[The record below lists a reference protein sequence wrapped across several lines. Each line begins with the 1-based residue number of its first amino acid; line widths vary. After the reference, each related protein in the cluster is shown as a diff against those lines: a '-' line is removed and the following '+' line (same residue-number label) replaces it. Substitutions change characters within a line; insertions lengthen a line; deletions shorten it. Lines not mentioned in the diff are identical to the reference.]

1 MALYYLNLN
10 KSRSQILNPKVTN
23 YQIQYMSFS
32 ETEILFVE
40 KVEDSLISIDRKS
53 YHFKLMRYEN
63 SNNIQEA
70 SISVDLTSLLDAP
83 GLKLDYIQN

>member
-1 MALYYLNLN
+1 
-10 KSRSQILNPKVTN
+10 
-23 YQIQYMSFS
+23 MSFS

-63 SNNIQEA
+63 SNNI
-70 SISVDLTSLLDAP
+70 
-83 GLKLDYIQN
+83 

>member
-1 MALYYLNLN
+1 
-10 KSRSQILNPKVTN
+10 
-23 YQIQYMSFS
+23 MSFS

-63 SNNIQEA
+63 SNSIQEA

-83 GLKLDYIQN
+83 GLKLDYIQNQNVKLRLGGKKLTNKNQSH